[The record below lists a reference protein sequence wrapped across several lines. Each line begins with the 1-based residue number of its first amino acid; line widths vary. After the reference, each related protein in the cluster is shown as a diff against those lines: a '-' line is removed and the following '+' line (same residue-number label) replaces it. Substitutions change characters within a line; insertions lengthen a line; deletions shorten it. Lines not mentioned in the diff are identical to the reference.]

1 MARFHVYAN
10 SDDAGLLLD
19 VQANLLSDLNTC
31 VVVPLLPLDQAPKPA
46 RVLNP
51 VFKIDGVE
59 YLMATQ
65 FLAAVPRRVLGP
77 EKARLVDQAD
87 VVVSALDCL
96 FQGI

>member
-10 SDDAGLLLD
+10 SDDAGLL
-19 VQANLLSDLNTC
+19 
-31 VVVPLLPLDQAPKPA
+31 LDQAPKPA

-65 FLAAVPRRVLGP
+65 FLAAVPRRVIGP